1 MNGACMA
8 FFFASP
14 PGALGRGQKVN
25 YHLISFTRS
34 ISKIF
39 IPNFVCVLPNNIFKT
54 CQTEFS
60 SVACVMPQG
69 CYLGALGCPCGQFIF
84 FSNMVMWH
92 I

>member
-8 FFFASP
+8 FFFTSL
-14 PGALGRGQKVN
+14 PGALGRGQMVN

-39 IPNFVCVLPNNIFKT
+39 IPNFVCVLPNEIYKT
-54 CQTEFS
+54 YQTELSFCCLCHTPG
-60 SVACVMPQG
+60 V
-69 CYLGALGCPCGQFIF
+69 LLRGAWVPMWSFF